1 MEVMFLP
8 VLSHFQNENIWI
20 ASDGRLRY
28 QVTPTTVAG
37 EDGAEEQVL
46 TAEIWEGPWSREFSV
61 IEEVEEF
68 PMTEDGIEDLRAWLI
83 LESMEIND
91 RPDKSLE
98 ENMARREAAIQ
109 ARKAAE
115 AAKQAEGEKS

>member
-20 ASDGRLRY
+20 ASDGKLRY
-28 QVTPTTVAG
+28 QVGPVTVEK
-37 EDGAEEQVL
+37 EDGTKEELLIGEV
-46 TAEIWEGPWSREFSV
+46 WEGPWSREFSV

-83 LESMEIND
+83 LESLEIND

-115 AAKQAEGEKS
+115 DEKGKEN